1 MRIINIITN
10 ELILKKQKLEN
21 ELERTLNSINKPI
34 DETIEK
40 SIELVN
46 KLSEVTNGI
55 AVWESYI
62 NTENKKQDGN
72 IK

>member
-10 ELILKKQKLEN
+10 ELILKKQKLEH
-21 ELERTLNSINKPI
+21 ELERTLNSINKPT

-62 NTENKKQDGN
+62 NTENKK
-72 IK
+72 

>member
-62 NTENKKQDGN
+62 NTENKK
-72 IK
+72 

>member
-10 ELILKKQKLEN
+10 ELILKKQKLEH
-21 ELERTLNSINKPI
+21 ELERTLNSINKPT

>member
-21 ELERTLNSINKPI
+21 ELEKVLNRNDYTTEETVKNSIK
-34 DETIEK
+34 
-40 SIELVN
+40 LVN
-46 KLSEVTNGI
+46 KLSKTTNSI
-55 AVWESYI
+55 AMWESYI
-62 NTENKKQDGN
+62 NKENKNKDGN

>member
-21 ELERTLNSINKPI
+21 ELERTLNSINKPT

>member
-21 ELERTLNSINKPI
+21 ELERTLNSINKPT

-62 NTENKKQDGN
+62 NTENKK
-72 IK
+72 